1 MGTNNGKVAD
11 DINIR
16 YQYGE
21 GRVSVGRRD
30 WRTTRK

>member
-21 GRVSVGRRD
+21 GEEPNPSND
-30 WRTTRK
+30 E